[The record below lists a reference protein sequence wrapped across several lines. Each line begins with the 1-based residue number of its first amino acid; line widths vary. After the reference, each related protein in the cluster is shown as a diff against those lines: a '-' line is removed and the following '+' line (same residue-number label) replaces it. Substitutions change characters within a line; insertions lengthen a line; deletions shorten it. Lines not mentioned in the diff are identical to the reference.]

1 MAVKLG
7 YHNTFRNPKG
17 YPEWQKMGLPILRT
31 PAGLTQPSAEP
42 EAPGPLHGWAMI
54 WTLLGIFVS
63 YFGGRSEKS
72 KGIVIRHGLCYIMGL
87 SLTNSVLGV
96 IAALTG
102 GLMGTMLQSPVV
114 LGLVAGIL
122 VFFAASLFGFWELRL
137 PHGLT
142 QAASKSYTGY

>member
-31 PAGLTQPSAEP
+31 PAGLTQPSAKP

-54 WTLLGIFVS
+54 WTLLGIFVGGMALNLTPCIYPLIPITVS

-96 IAALTG
+96 IAEIGRAH
-102 GLMGTMLQSPVV
+102 V
-114 LGLVAGIL
+114 
-122 VFFAASLFGFWELRL
+122 
-137 PHGLT
+137 
-142 QAASKSYTGY
+142 